1 MNDHPQAGGSEP
13 PYASDAMQ
21 SRLEDV
27 KAQATARYSVKD
39 YEAAAELYSQASEL
53 QDQLNGEMSPLNA
66 DLLYAYGRCLY
77 HLAVKKSDLLG
88 TKLPGPEPE
97 GSSSAKEKKNN
108 QGQVKAEQADNV
120 QRTNEE
126 IVSEIVQEKESN
138 HEPQAKEKGFVFKGD
153 ENFED
158 DDDDENGADEE
169 EEEPE
174 DDFANAYEILDITRV
189 LLTKRLKTEQ
199 QSDGKGKSSTEPEAV
214 RILKERLADTH
225 DLQAEISL
233 EGERFPQAVDDLR
246 DALNLKLALFPQ
258 ESSLLAEAHYKLSL
272 ALEFA
277 SVTQEKDDQGEV
289 KAGTSGVVDE
299 AMREDAAKQMEL
311 AIASCR
317 SRIMKEEAI
326 LGTSE
331 QKASRSDIDDVKGMV
346 KEMEDRV
353 RQ

>member
-13 PYASDAMQ
+13 PYASGAME

-27 KAQATARYSVKD
+27 KAQATAKYSVKD

-53 QDQLNGEMSPLNA
+53 QDQLNGEMSPMNA

-88 TKLPGPEPE
+88 TKLPGQEAE
-97 GSSSAKEKKNN
+97 GSSSARDKKDIHS
-108 QGQVKAEQADNV
+108 QAKADQADDI

-126 IVSEIVQEKESN
+126 VVSEIVQEKESK
-138 HEPQAKEKGFVFKGD
+138 HEPHANEKGFVFGGD

-158 DDDDENGADEE
+158 DDDEE
-169 EEEPE
+169 KDANEDEEPE
-174 DDFANAYEILDITRV
+174 DDFANAYEILDITR
-189 LLTKRLKTEQ
+189 LLLMKRLESQQ
-199 QSDGKGKSSTEPEAV
+199 QSDGKGKSTTEPEAV
-214 RILKERLADTH
+214 KILKERLADTH

-233 EGERFPQAVDDLR
+233 EGERFPQAVDDLQE
-246 DALNLKLALFPQ
+246 ALNLKLALFPQ
-258 ESSLLAEAHYKLSL
+258 ESSLIAEAHYKLSL

-277 SVTQEKDDQGEV
+277 SVTQERDDQGEV
-289 KAGTSGVVDE
+289 KAGTSGAVDE

-311 AIASCR
+311 AIVSCR
-317 SRIMKEEAI
+317 SRIVKEEAI
-326 LGTSE
+326 LGAPE
-331 QKASRSDIDDVKGMV
+331 EKASRSDIDDVKDMV